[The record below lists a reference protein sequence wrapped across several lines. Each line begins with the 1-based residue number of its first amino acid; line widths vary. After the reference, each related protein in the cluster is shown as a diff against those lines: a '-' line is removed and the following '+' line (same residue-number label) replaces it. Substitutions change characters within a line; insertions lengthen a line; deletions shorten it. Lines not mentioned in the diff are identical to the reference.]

1 MCTVTIVP
9 YDDGFR
15 LVCNR
20 DERRDRQ
27 AALAPSLRHFR
38 RNRAIFPVDPA
49 GGGTWVG
56 VNGWGLAAALL
67 NRKPESAAPRRNRSL
82 RSRGLIIPGLLDA
95 GSWTDALDMAAQL
108 DPGQFDLFRLVLA
121 QRMVAAVVTSD
132 GRALSIETI
141 GISGPF
147 MLTSSSLGDAVVE
160 APRRR
165 LFEQLVVNNAREW
178 LPAQTRF
185 HAHQWRSRTDIS
197 VNMERPDARTVSR
210 TVIDVTSQVVG
221 LCYESLGSSG
231 RRTDRA
237 A

>member
-9 YDDGFR
+9 NDDGFR

-27 AALAPSLRHFR
+27 AALAPTLHRLRHR
-38 RNRAIFPVDPA
+38 SAIFPVDPD

-56 VNGWGLAAALL
+56 VNGAGLVAALL
-67 NRKPESAAPRRNRSL
+67 NRNTGSKTPPGTRRL
-82 RSRGLIIPGLLDA
+82 RSRGRIIPKLLDSD
-95 GSWTDALDMAAQL
+95 SWTDAVDMAARL
-108 DPGQFDLFRLVLA
+108 DPAQFGLFRLVLA

-132 GRALSIETI
+132 GRGLSVETM
-141 GISGPF
+141 GLSGPF
-147 MLTSSSLGDAVVE
+147 MLASSSLGDSVVE
-160 APRRR
+160 PARRR
-165 LFEQLVVNNAREW
+165 LFERLVADNHGAW

-185 HAHQWRSRTDIS
+185 HAHQWRSRTAIS

-221 LCYESLGSSG
+221 LCYAPLGA
-231 RRTDRA
+231 RDARTASA